1 MDFKNLDKNQ
11 KMVLII
17 LPIFIVGVILVA
29 VFQFNGGSFSA
40 SEEET
45 EKSIDLTV
53 EEKNETKTKS
63 RIELYREAQKLK
75 SQDNSN
81 QIGTDDFYDLSEVN
95 EVSYEKT
102 NYDDSHLMGD
112 APQKKEAEVVT
123 KLKTNTTKRTNTNYS
138 SSSTTVK
145 KQEVVQEPVKQQVQ
159 EPVQQVRTRQS
170 GTLGNIT
177 NEKQSLTVVAGTES
191 YDVYIN
197 NDNKIV
203 KNGNLVTLVFKKEG
217 YINGIKIPGG
227 TNVNASANFSIN
239 RVFLTVTQ
247 IRVGDKFINTKLEAY
262 EFDGS
267 KGIKVSDEIK
277 DEIKEDVV
285 GDINPSVSVNVPY
298 IGSIS
303 TRGAN
308 RLKDRN
314 SAILVDRHQLILK

>member
-11 KMVLII
+11 KIVLIV
-17 LPIFIVGVILVA
+17 LPVFIVGVILIA
-29 VFQFNGGSFSA
+29 IYQMNGGNFSTNT
-40 SEEET
+40 EENE
-45 EKSIDLTV
+45 EQIDLSV

-63 RIELYREAQKLK
+63 RIELYREAQKYK
-75 SQDNSN
+75 ANENTN
-81 QIGTDDFYDLSEVN
+81 QIETNDFYDLSEVN
-95 EVSYEKT
+95 EVTYEKPK
-102 NYDDSHLMGD
+102 YDDSHLMGD

-123 KLKTNTTKRTNTNYS
+123 KPKTNTSKKTNTNYS

-227 TNVNASANFSIN
+227 TNVNASANFSRN